1 LQVCFNAA
9 SDRLGGAKIWS
20 RTQVS
25 HQKGAGVSPQMP
37 RLSDAEL
44 DGTFRVIAWGLTLHR
59 EDGTTQEI
67 KVVYKHD
74 QLEEKIFPAFK
85 RTFEAYKFNQVRWK
99 DLLKAITV
107 GGDIQLTGP
116 KFIDRKSFHAETIPN
131 VFMRRI
137 REFVAELMNIV
148 FNDEAN
154 LPFQRQRALAP
165 CNEVAARFMYE
176 PSTAFRK
183 STVYFHVE
191 DGPED
196 DTYRVIIEGE
206 GQGKNLGTHLYQFE
220 PSLNWLAYRYP
231 GNGR

>member
-1 LQVCFNAA
+1 MC
-9 SDRLGGAKIWS
+9 
-20 RTQVS
+20 
-25 HQKGAGVSPQMP
+25 
-37 RLSDAEL
+37 
-44 DGTFRVIAWGLTLHR
+44 TLHGDD
-59 EDGTTQEI
+59 ETTLKI
-67 KVVYKHD
+67 KVLYRLD
-74 QLEEKIFPAFK
+74 QIEEKIVPAFK
-85 RTFEAYKFNQVRWK
+85 KTFEAYKFNQVPWT
-99 DLLKAITV
+99 DLLKAMTV

-116 KFIDRKSFHAETIPN
+116 KFIDRKSFHADPIPN

-137 REFVAELMNIV
+137 REFVAQLMNIV

-165 CNEVAARFMYE
+165 CNEVAARFMYK

-206 GQGKNLGTHLYQFE
+206 GKGKNLGTHLYQFE

-231 GNGR
+231 GNGL